1 MVLGYRRIGKKLKL
15 RERWIELI
23 KMHRRLYEL
32 LNSMK
37 DSTYMTQSFPISLW

>member
-15 RERWIELI
+15 RKRHIELF
-23 KMHRRLYEL
+23 KMHHGLYEM
-32 LNSMK
+32 LNYMK